1 MLFWHILAVCRW
13 YFSFHSRFLSMS
25 IVICEMSNLHIFSL
39 RVWKCMTQIRAGRNK
54 GGRGGASSLD
64 FQTFHP
70 RKSSRVHQT
79 TYGFGSTKRHEVL
92 RGGNFENSYKP
103 HVLKWTQWVHQNT
116 WDFRRG
122 TSWFGSIKQHEL
134 FGSIKA
140 HEVVKNGQNLVGS
153 IKRHECPLF
162 YPVLCCRVIN
172 WFIAYI

>member
-25 IVICEMSNLHIFSL
+25 IVICEMFNLHIFSL

-103 HVLKWTQWVHQNT
+103 HVLKWTQSRYLSALGFWNIEFEKSSLMN
-116 WDFRRG
+116 WNFC
-122 TSWFGSIKQHEL
+122 
-134 FGSIKA
+134 
-140 HEVVKNGQNLVGS
+140 LVWT
-153 IKRHECPLF
+153 RFLL
-162 YPVLCCRVIN
+162 PV
-172 WFIAYI
+172 